1 MKIQVGTYSG
11 IGSRATTPIPK
22 VDVNGTIELSGTITL
37 NNISLPTSDGTNQQ
51 ALTTNGHGVL
61 SWADINMNNRPFSC
75 STLTATGT
83 VTFDGLIY
91 PASDGTN
98 HQILKTDGH
107 GNLSWVNTY
116 DVFNNVAV
124 PATTLTANSTVSLR
138 GFTYPSSDGTTGQGL
153 ITDGSKHL
161 SWATLIPTRTV
172 VSLTTP
178 AIDNLNTYEGTITG
192 YLTYGLMQI
201 TVDNAAW
208 VRIYSDTAGQI
219 DDRSRSTLD
228 GNGNLPIYTEALSGD
243 GVVAEFMTTQAD
255 TLVVTPMI
263 PGFND
268 DPTPTS
274 NIIISITNMSGANS
288 TITTNLTIIRL

>member
-22 VDVNGTIELSGTITL
+22 VNVNGTIELNGSISL
-37 NNISLPTSDGTNQQ
+37 NNISLPATDGTNQQ
-51 ALTTNGHGVL
+51 ALTTNGHGTL

-91 PASDGTN
+91 PSSDGTN

-107 GNLSWVNTY
+107 GNLSWANTY

-138 GFTYPSSDGTTGQGL
+138 GFIYPSNDGTAGQGL

-161 SWATLIPTRTV
+161 SWATLIPTRTT

-192 YLTYGLMQI
+192 YLNYALMKI
-201 TVDNAAW
+201 SVDNAAW
-208 VRIYSDTAGQI
+208 IRIYTNSTGQI
-219 DDRSRSTLD
+219 ADRIRSTLD
-228 GNGNLPIYTEALSGD
+228 GSGNLPTYTEALSGD
-243 GVVAEFMTTQAD
+243 EIVAEYISYGAD
-255 TLVVTPMI
+255 TLIVSPMI
-263 PGFND
+263 PAFND
-268 DPTPTS
+268 ESTPTN
-274 NIIISITNMSGANS
+274 NIVISITNMSGTNT